1 MPETL
6 EERFHR
12 RLESSYWEVGKATSY
27 WASRFLQKVRR
38 VGGLQAAREWLDSKK
53 DSAAGLDRVVS
64 VGRPELSL
72 EGMVLEDEWKELF
85 TPEERRIARERLDA
99 AISRH
104 RGGHLPGR
112 L

>member
-1 MPETL
+1 MSETL

-38 VGGLQAAREWLDSKK
+38 VGGLQAAREWLDPQK
-53 DSAAGLDRVVS
+53 DTAAGLDRVVS
-64 VGRPELSL
+64 VGRPDLSL
-72 EGMVLEDEWKELF
+72 EAMVLEEEWMELF

-99 AISRH
+99 AIARH
-104 RGGHLPGR
+104 LGST
-112 L
+112 